1 MTAKT
6 KKILNILLD
15 VVIAIVLVFAAFLAI
30 VSIRSK
36 AKGYNQYTEI
46 FGSAYVAVASP
57 SMDAPKPDYVPEG
70 KLEGFA
76 KGDLIKIN
84 LVNEEQA
91 KQLEVGD
98 IISFET
104 TRIIEG
110 KRVLNTHR
118 IVEIKTDSEGNVT
131 QFITKGDNP
140 VSNPDNDIDPVS
152 ISNVV
157 GVYQGKASGIGH
169 VFLFMGSTT
178 GFFVCIVLPTLLIV
192 VYCAVN
198 LVLVIKKEKKVQT
211 AEAEL
216 EKDAERERIRAE
228 LLAQMQAEKA
238 NQSAPAPQDGESPED
253 KKE

>member
-36 AKGYNQYTEI
+36 AKHYGRYTEI
-46 FGSAYVAVASP
+46 FGTAYVAVASD

-91 KQLEVGD
+91 KKLEVGD
-98 IISFET
+98 IITFNT
-104 TRIIEG
+104 TLTQDG
-110 KRVLNTHR
+110 KYVLNTHR
-118 IVEIKTDSEGNVT
+118 IVAINGEEGNATSYVT
-131 QFITKGDNP
+131 RGDN
-140 VSNPDNDIDPVS
+140 NLGNDNSPVS
-152 ISNVV
+152 ISEVV

-228 LLAQMQAEKA
+228 LRAEMEAEKA
-238 NQSAPAPQDGESPED
+238 NQSATAPQDGESPED

>member
-6 KKILNILLD
+6 KKILNIILD

-46 FGSAYVAVASP
+46 FGTAYLAVASD

-76 KGDLIKIN
+76 EGDLIKIK

-91 KQLEVGD
+91 KKLEVGD
-98 IISFET
+98 IITFQTSYVE
-104 TRIIEG
+104 EG
-110 KRVLNTHR
+110 KLVLNTHR
-118 IVEIKTDSEGNVT
+118 IVAINGEEGNATSYV
-131 QFITKGDNP
+131 TKGDNP
-140 VSNPDNDIDPVS
+140 ITNPGNDNSPVS
-152 ISNVV
+152 IADVV

-169 VFLFMGSTT
+169 IFLFMGSTA

-228 LLAQMQAEKA
+228 LLAQMEAEKA
-238 NQSAPAPQDGESPED
+238 NKGEDPKDGE
-253 KKE
+253 